1 MLVKTCKSIWYTNSH
16 TITILIID
24 MDSIDIIEE
33 ILEKLEIKYVV
44 QFWIIKLSQYYIL
57 YVKVFLILDL
67 WSLTDSFIIIIMGEW
82 YHSSEYYSQ
91 IQTDTN
97 FTFHLLVQLANHMQK
112 PASILYKTTT
122 LNQQLGRFF
131 PLI

>member
-1 MLVKTCKSIWYTNSH
+1 
-16 TITILIID
+16 

-44 QFWIIKLSQYYIL
+44 QFWIIKLSHYIL
-57 YVKVFLILDL
+57 YVKVFLIFDL
-67 WSLTDSFIIIIMGEW
+67 WSLTDSFIIIMGE

-97 FTFHLLVQLANHMQK
+97 FTFHLPVQLANHMQK
-112 PASILYKTTT
+112 PASILYKTAT